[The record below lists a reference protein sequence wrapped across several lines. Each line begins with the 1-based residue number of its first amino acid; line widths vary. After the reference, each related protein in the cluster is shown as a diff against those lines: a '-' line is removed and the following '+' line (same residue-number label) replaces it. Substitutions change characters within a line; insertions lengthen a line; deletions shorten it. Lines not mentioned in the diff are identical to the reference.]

1 MKKEEWRMKNLP
13 IKAACLVSSF
23 FILHSA
29 LAEGTNSSA
38 AMIPNLP
45 DMSASLLRVFG
56 ALGLVIGVFL
66 GGVWLYR
73 NWQRLA
79 LRRNGNLPRLN
90 VLEVRSL
97 GGRHALYVVGYEQER
112 FLLASSPAGIN
123 LLSHLPSAD
132 EAAPASEGAAPAV
145 SFPQA
150 LAQMLKGK

>member
-1 MKKEEWRMKNLP
+1 MTSRPILSRWRTPVLLAAP
-13 IKAACLVSSF
+13 I
-23 FILHSA
+23 A
-29 LAEGTNSSA
+29 LAHGAFAETTNA
-38 AMIPNLP
+38 AAVVMAPNLP
-45 DMSASLLRVFG
+45 DVGASLLRVFG
-56 ALGLVIGVFL
+56 ALGLVIGLFL
-66 GGVWLYR
+66 GGVWLFR

-79 LRRNGNLPRLN
+79 LRRGGNVPRLN

-132 EAAPASEGAAPAV
+132 EVAPTSEAPAQSV

>member
-1 MKKEEWRMKNLP
+1 MSAWL
-13 IKAACLVSSF
+13 AAAV
-23 FILHSA
+23 A
-29 LAEGTNSSA
+29 LAPPAFAETTNSA
-38 AMIPNLP
+38 AVMAPNLP
-45 DMSASLLRVFG
+45 DVGSSLLRVFG
-56 ALGLVIGVFL
+56 ALGLVVGLFL
-66 GGVWLYR
+66 GSVWLFR

-79 LRRNGNLPRLN
+79 LRRGGNVPRLN

-112 FLLASSPAGIN
+112 FLLASSPTGIN

-132 EAAPASEGAAPAV
+132 EAAPSPESPAPAV